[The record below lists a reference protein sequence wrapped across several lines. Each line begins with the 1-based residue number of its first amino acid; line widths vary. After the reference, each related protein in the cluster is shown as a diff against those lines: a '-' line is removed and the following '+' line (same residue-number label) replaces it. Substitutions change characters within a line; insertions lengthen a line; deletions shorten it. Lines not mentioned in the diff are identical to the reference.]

1 MTASL
6 QELGWTSDRD
16 AEIAPPLRPARVAVA
31 ERGGYLVRGLEAGP
45 SWATCTG
52 RLLNEAG
59 GPEDLPA
66 VGDWVAID
74 EGGQIAAVLPR
85 RSCFVRKA
93 PGGGSRP
100 QVICANVDTVFVVTA
115 VGADFSPRRIERYV
129 AAIWSA
135 GANPV
140 IAVNKTDLEHDAV
153 ALAEILDEVAPA
165 VDVLYTSALEGRGL
179 DELTARIAPGKTVAL
194 VGSSGVGKSSLIN
207 RLVGSERQA
216 TAPVRDSDDK
226 GRHTTTRRELCLLP
240 GGGLVIDTPGMRE
253 LGLWDAVDGV
263 EAIFADIEALADDCR
278 FRDCGHEGEPGCAIA
293 AALESGELSA
303 ERYDSYRDLLKELAY
318 EARRADEQ
326 GYRDS
331 KARWKAI
338 HKSMRER
345 NKLNKKL
352 GLKDW

>member
-1 MTASL
+1 MGAELS
-6 QELGWTSDRD
+6 QLGWTAERD
-16 AEIAPPLRPARVAVA
+16 AEIASPLRPARVAVG
-31 ERGGYLVRGLEAGP
+31 ERGAYLVLGLDEP
-45 SWATCTG
+45 TWSSCTG
-52 RLLNEAG
+52 RLLNEAA

-74 EGGQIAAVLPR
+74 PGGLIAEILPR

-93 PGGGSRP
+93 PGNGSRP

-135 GANPV
+135 GATPV
-140 IAVNKTDLEHDAV
+140 VAVNKIDLEHDA
-153 ALAEILDEVAPA
+153 AELGEILDEVAPA
-165 VDVLYTSALEGRGL
+165 VHVLYTSAADGRGV
-179 DELTARIAPGKTVAL
+179 DQLTARIESGQTVAL

-207 RLVGSERQA
+207 RLLGDERQA
-216 TAPVRDSDDK
+216 TAPVRESDDK

-253 LGLWDAVDGV
+253 LGLWDAADGV
-263 EAIFADIEALADDCR
+263 EAAFADIEQLAAKCR
-278 FRDCGHEGEPGCAIA
+278 FRDCGHHHEPGCAIA

-303 ERYDSYRDLLKELAY
+303 DRFDSYRALLDELAY
-318 EARRADEQ
+318 ETRRGDARAS
-326 GYRDS
+326 RDS
-331 KARWKAI
+331 KARWKSI
-338 HKSMRER
+338 HKSMRVR